1 MAVINRK
8 KNWLFLAE
16 GYTGSRAY
24 AEALLRLDSSE
35 ELGRHHARWPGL
47 RDKGLI
53 VPLSLKIFSV
63 VRHPLDIIAT
73 QCAKDDK
80 NSVPYWLIQRFLSRQ
95 SFFMHRPDITIRY
108 EDNLKVR
115 ICDIVD
121 EYLYVK
127 TAFKTEGKI
136 KWQDIFTKEDVEFAL
151 ATIPELITLGYVPS
165 ALRHQARSY
174 DVSLYLEK
182 HHGCH

>member
-24 AEALLRLDSSE
+24 SEALLKLDGSE
-35 ELGRHHARWPGL
+35 EVGRHHARWPEL

-53 VPLSLKIFSV
+53 FPLSLKTFSV

-73 QCAKDDK
+73 QCAKNDK
-80 NSVPYWLIQRFLSRQ
+80 NSVSYWLTHRFLSRQ

-108 EDNLKVR
+108 EDQLKTR
-115 ICDIVD
+115 IED
-121 EYLYVK
+121 EVSALLDVK
-127 TAFKTEGKI
+127 IKFKTEDKV
-136 KWQDIFTKEDVEFAL
+136 KWQNIFTKEDVKFAL

-165 ALRHQARSY
+165 SLRHQARSY
-174 DVSLYLEK
+174 DVNPYLER

>member
-1 MAVINRK
+1 MAVIN

-24 AEALLRLDSSE
+24 AEALLKLPGSSE
-35 ELGRHHARWPGL
+35 IGVHHARWPAL
-47 RDKGLI
+47 RDAGLI
-53 VPLSLKIFSV
+53 CPLSLKTFSV

-73 QCAKDDK
+73 QCAKNDK
-80 NSVPYWLIQRFLSRQ
+80 NSVPYWLTHRFLSRQ
-95 SFFMHRPDITIRY
+95 SFFMHRPDVIIEYGSCLKIMVEAVVEETINV
-108 EDNLKVR
+108 E
-115 ICDIVD
+115 
-121 EYLYVK
+121 
-127 TAFKTEGKI
+127 TMFKTEGKV

-174 DVSLYLEK
+174 DVNPYLEK

>member
-24 AEALLRLDSSE
+24 AEALLKLDGSE
-35 ELGRHHARWPGL
+35 EIGRHHARWTEL

-53 VPLSLKIFSV
+53 FPLMLRVFSV

-73 QCAKDDK
+73 QCAKNDK
-80 NSVPYWLIQRFLSRQ
+80 NSVPYWLIHRFLSRQ
-95 SFFMHRPDITIRY
+95 SFFMHRPGFTIRY
-108 EDNLKVR
+108 EDNLKSLVEK
-115 ICDIVD
+115 IVD
-121 EYLYVK
+121 E
-127 TAFKTEGKI
+127 TIDIEIQFKTEGKI
-136 KWQDIFTKEDVEFAL
+136 QWQSIFTKEDVKFAL
-151 ATIPELITLGYVPS
+151 ATIPELITLGYAPS
-165 ALRHQARSY
+165 NLRHQARSY
-174 DVSLYLEK
+174 DVNPYLEK